1 METYLR
7 SNHNIK
13 GDPESHLAKVYI
25 FLGHPLLFGDTLLI
39 RKGLK
44 KWELNLIFNKT
55 FLIGVVKIVPST
67 AASNVLNMIVCQ
79 EDREEASAH
88 GKFTKIILSFHIFV
102 LFDFL

>member
-1 METYLR
+1 MTW
-7 SNHNIK
+7 K
-13 GDPESHLAKVYI
+13 
-25 FLGHPLLFGDTLLI
+25 FI
-39 RKGLK
+39 RNARLSL
-44 KWELNLIFNKT
+44 ELPKMLNA
-55 FLIGVVKIVPST
+55 GVVKIVPST